1 MRIYSSVDP
10 HSELRLT
17 RHPAPPPRRGGS
29 LRGRSFPLCTGLPDT
44 LADTAPHRHRAQMT
58 DIGTPIMPAGE
69 GILDFC
75 AVGALVHRLDSGILP
90 MRKATELKVRAAVA
104 NATAVRGGVR
114 VRALA

>member
-1 MRIYSSVDP
+1 MKFIKSSVFLTQP
-10 HSELRLT
+10 SSGRPGARSEDE
-17 RHPAPPPRRGGS
+17 
-29 LRGRSFPLCTGLPDT
+29 SFPLCTGLPDT
-44 LADTAPHRHRAQMT
+44 LADAAPHRHRAQMT

-90 MRKATELKVRAAVA
+90 MRKATELKVRITVA